1 MNFINK
7 RRWFFA
13 LSTVLT
19 VPSFIALMVWG
30 LKPNIDFTG
39 GSLVEFDFTGVRPA
53 LEEMQTTVKKADV
66 GEAVIQPTAGSSVI
80 VKLPFIDE
88 PAHQRLL
95 AAVRGDYEKNGTQVL
110 EKRIETVGPSVSQT
124 IKKRASMA
132 GVLVVIAIIG
142 FIAIAFRRVTKPVAS
157 WKFGV
162 AAVVSL
168 LHDILIT
175 MGLFSVLGHF
185 YGVQV
190 DIPFVVALLTIFG
203 YSVNDTIVVFDRI
216 RENLLRRTGT
226 TFAETTENAIK
237 QTVWRSLNT
246 SLTVLTALA
255 CLFIFGGESV
265 KYFSL
270 ALFVGIF
277 FGTYSSIFLAS
288 PLLVSWEEWD
298 RKRRAR
304 AK

>member
-7 RRWFFA
+7 RRWYFVVSGA
-13 LSTVLT
+13 LVGVSV
-19 VPSFIALMVWG
+19 IALAVWG

-39 GSLVEFDFTGVRPA
+39 GSLVEFDFAGNRPS
-53 LEEMQTTVKKADV
+53 LEQMQATVKKAEV
-66 GEAVIQPTAGSSVI
+66 GEGLIQPTAGSSII
-80 VKLPFIDE
+80 VKLPYIDE

-95 AAVRGDYEKNGTQVL
+95 TTVRGDYEKEGTQVL
-110 EKRIETVGPSVSQT
+110 EKRIETVGPSVSAT
-124 IKKRASMA
+124 IKKRASTA
-132 GVLVVIAIIG
+132 GTLVIIAIVS
-142 FIAIAFRRVTKPVAS
+142 FIAFAFRKVSKPVAS

-162 AAVVSL
+162 AAVVTL
-168 LHDILIT
+168 LHDVLIT
-175 MGLFSVLGHF
+175 MGVFAFLGHF

-226 TFAETTENAIK
+226 TFADMTENAIK

-270 ALFVGIF
+270 ALFIGIF

-288 PLLVSWEEWD
+288 PLLVSWEAFD
-298 RKRRAR
+298 RKRASR
-304 AK
+304 K

>member
-1 MNFINK
+1 MMNFINK
-7 RRWFFA
+7 RRWYFA
-13 LSTVLT
+13 VSSVL
-19 VPSFIALMVWG
+19 VGVSVVALAVWG

-39 GSLVEFDFTGVRPA
+39 GSLVEFDFTGNRPS
-53 LEEMQTTVKKADV
+53 LEQMQATVKKAEV
-66 GEAVIQPTAGSSVI
+66 GEGLIQPTAGTSII
-80 VKLPFIDE
+80 VKLPYIDE

-95 AAVRGDYEKNGTQVL
+95 TTVRADYEKEGTQVL
-110 EKRIETVGPSVSQT
+110 EKRIETVGPSVSAT
-124 IKKRASMA
+124 IKRRASMA
-132 GVLVVIAIIG
+132 GTLVVVAIIA
-142 FIAIAFRRVTKPVAS
+142 FIAFAFRKVSKPVAS

-168 LHDILIT
+168 LHDVLIT
-175 MGLFSVLGHF
+175 MGVFAFLGHF
-185 YGVQV
+185 HGVQV

-216 RENLLRRTGT
+216 RENLLRRTGKD
-226 TFAETTENAIK
+226 FADTTENAIK

-270 ALFVGIF
+270 ALFIGIF

-288 PLLVSWEEWD
+288 PLLVSWEAFD
-298 RKRRAR
+298 RKRSGR
-304 AK
+304 K

>member
-7 RRWFFA
+7 RRWYFA
-13 LSTVLT
+13 FSGLLVGVSV
-19 VPSFIALMVWG
+19 VALVGWG

-39 GSLVEFDFTGVRPA
+39 GSLVEFDFKGTRPT
-53 LEEMQTTVKKADV
+53 LEQMQTTIKKAEV
-66 GEAVIQPTAGSSVI
+66 GEGVVQPTAGTSII
-80 VKLPFIDE
+80 VKLPYIDE

-95 AAVRGDYEKNGTQVL
+95 TTVRGDYEMSGTQVL
-110 EKRIETVGPSVSQT
+110 EKRIETVGPSVSAT

-132 GVLVVIAIIG
+132 GTLVVIAIVA
-142 FIAIAFRRVTKPVAS
+142 FIAFAFRKVSKPVAS

-162 AAVVSL
+162 AAVITL
-168 LHDILIT
+168 LHDVLIT
-175 MGLFSVLGHF
+175 MGVFAFLGRF

-226 TFAETTENAIK
+226 TFADMTENALK

-270 ALFVGIF
+270 ALFIGIF

-288 PLLVSWEEWD
+288 PLLVSWEAFD
-298 RKRRAR
+298 HKRSGRK
-304 AK
+304 

>member
-7 RRWFFA
+7 RRWYFA
-13 LSTVLT
+13 VSSVL
-19 VPSFIALMVWG
+19 VGVSVVALAVWG

-39 GSLVEFDFTGVRPA
+39 GSLVEFDFTGNRPS
-53 LEEMQTTVKKADV
+53 LEQMQATVKKAEV
-66 GEAVIQPTAGSSVI
+66 GEGLIQPTAGTSII
-80 VKLPFIDE
+80 VKLPYIDE

-95 AAVRGDYEKNGTQVL
+95 TTVRADYEKEGTQVL
-110 EKRIETVGPSVSQT
+110 EKRIETVGPSVSAT
-124 IKKRASMA
+124 IKRRASMA
-132 GVLVVIAIIG
+132 GTLVVVAIIA
-142 FIAIAFRRVTKPVAS
+142 FIAFAFRKVSKPVAS

-168 LHDILIT
+168 LHDVLIT
-175 MGLFSVLGHF
+175 MGVFAFLGHF
-185 YGVQV
+185 HGVQV

-216 RENLLRRTGT
+216 RENLLRRTGKD
-226 TFAETTENAIK
+226 FADTTENAIK

-270 ALFVGIF
+270 ALFIGIF

-288 PLLVSWEEWD
+288 PLLVSWEAFD
-298 RKRRAR
+298 RKRSGR
-304 AK
+304 K

>member
-1 MNFINK
+1 MMNFINK
-7 RRWFFA
+7 RRWYFA
-13 LSTVLT
+13 ISGTLVGISVA
-19 VPSFIALMVWG
+19 ALIVWG

-39 GSLVEFDFTGVRPA
+39 GSLVEFEFNGSRPT
-53 LEEMQTTVKKADV
+53 LEEMQGTVAKAQV
-66 GEAVIQPTAGSSVI
+66 GEGVVQPTAGTSII
-80 VKLPFIDE
+80 VKLPYIDE
-88 PAHQRLL
+88 VAHQRLL
-95 AAVRGDYEKNGTQVL
+95 TTVRGDYEKNGTQVL
-110 EKRIETVGPSVSQT
+110 EKRIETVGPSVSAT
-124 IKKRASMA
+124 IKKRAWSA
-132 GVLVVIAIIG
+132 GTMVVAAIIA
-142 FIAIAFRRVTKPVAS
+142 FIALAFRKVSNPVAS

-168 LHDILIT
+168 LHDVLIT
-175 MGLFSVLGHF
+175 MGVFAFLGHF
-185 YGVQV
+185 HGVQV

-216 RENLLRRTGT
+216 RENLLRRTGSN
-226 TFAETTENAIK
+226 FAETTENAIK

-270 ALFVGIF
+270 ALFIGIF

-288 PLLVSWEEWD
+288 PLLVSWEAYD
-298 RKRRAR
+298 RKRSAR
-304 AK
+304 K

>member
-1 MNFINK
+1 
-7 RRWFFA
+7 
-13 LSTVLT
+13 
-19 VPSFIALMVWG
+19 
-30 LKPNIDFTG
+30 
-39 GSLVEFDFTGVRPA
+39 
-53 LEEMQTTVKKADV
+53 
-66 GEAVIQPTAGSSVI
+66 
-80 VKLPFIDE
+80 
-88 PAHQRLL
+88 
-95 AAVRGDYEKNGTQVL
+95 
-110 EKRIETVGPSVSQT
+110 
-124 IKKRASMA
+124 MA
-132 GVLVVIAIIG
+132 GILVVVAIIT

-162 AAVVSL
+162 TAVISL
-168 LHDILIT
+168 SHDVLIT
-175 MGLFSVLGHF
+175 LGLFSVLGHF

-226 TFAETTENAIK
+226 NFAETTENAIK
-237 QTVWRSLNT
+237 QTVWRSFNT
-246 SLTVLTALA
+246 SVTVLTALA
-255 CLFIFGGESV
+255 CLFLFGGESV

-298 RKRRAR
+298 RKRQSRA
-304 AK
+304 A

>member
-1 MNFINK
+1 MNFIDK
-7 RRWFFA
+7 RRWYFTISGLLVGGSVLA
-13 LSTVLT
+13 LL
-19 VPSFIALMVWG
+19 VWG

-39 GSLVEFDFTGVRPA
+39 GSLVEFDFSGTRPG
-53 LEEMQTTVKKADV
+53 LEQMQATVKKAEA

-80 VKLPFIDE
+80 VKLPYIDE
-88 PAHQRLL
+88 AAHQRLL
-95 AAVRGDYEKNGTQVL
+95 SVVRADYEKNGTQVL
-110 EKRIETVGPSVSQT
+110 EKRIETVGPSVSAT
-124 IKKRASMA
+124 IVKRAWMA
-132 GVLVVIAIIG
+132 GTLVVIAIIT
-142 FIAIAFRRVTKPVAS
+142 FIAAAFRRVSKPVAA

-168 LHDILIT
+168 LHDVLIT
-175 MGLFSVLGHF
+175 MGLFSFLGHF

-216 RENLLRRTGT
+216 RENLLRRTGHD
-226 TFAETTENAIK
+226 FAETTEFAIK

-288 PLLVSWEEWD
+288 PLLVTWEAFD
-298 RKRRAR
+298 RQRRT
-304 AK
+304 KKK

>member
-7 RRWFFA
+7 RRWYFA
-13 LSTVLT
+13 FSGLLVGVSV
-19 VPSFIALMVWG
+19 VALVGWG

-39 GSLVEFDFTGVRPA
+39 GSLVEFDFKGTRPT
-53 LEEMQTTVKKADV
+53 LEQMQTTIKKAEV
-66 GEAVIQPTAGSSVI
+66 GEGIVQPTAGTSII
-80 VKLPFIDE
+80 VKLPYIDE

-95 AAVRGDYEKNGTQVL
+95 TTVRGDYEMSGTQVL
-110 EKRIETVGPSVSQT
+110 EKRIETVGPSVSAT

-132 GVLVVIAIIG
+132 GTLVVIAIVA
-142 FIAIAFRRVTKPVAS
+142 FIAFAFRKVSKPVAS

-162 AAVVSL
+162 AAVITL
-168 LHDILIT
+168 LHDVLIT
-175 MGLFSVLGHF
+175 MGVFAFLGRF

-226 TFAETTENAIK
+226 TFADMTENALK

-270 ALFVGIF
+270 ALFIGIF

-288 PLLVSWEEWD
+288 PLLVSWEAFD
-298 RKRRAR
+298 HKRSGRK
-304 AK
+304 

>member
-7 RRWFFA
+7 RQWYF
-13 LSTVLT
+13 TVSGLL
-19 VPSFIALMVWG
+19 VGVSVIALAVWG

-39 GSLVEFDFTGVRPA
+39 GSLVEFDFTGNRPT
-53 LEEMQTTVKKADV
+53 LEQMQTTVKKAEV
-66 GEAVIQPTAGSSVI
+66 GEGIIQPTAGSSII
-80 VKLPFIDE
+80 VKLPYIDE

-95 AAVRGDYEKNGTQVL
+95 STVRADYEKEGTQVL
-110 EKRIETVGPSVSQT
+110 EKRIETVGPSVSAT

-132 GVLVVIAIIG
+132 GTLVVIAIVT
-142 FIAIAFRRVTKPVAS
+142 FIAFAFRKVSKPVAS

-168 LHDILIT
+168 LHDVLIT
-175 MGLFSVLGHF
+175 MGVFAFLGHF

-216 RENLLRRTGT
+216 RENLLRRTGNN
-226 TFAETTENAIK
+226 FAETTENAIK

-270 ALFVGIF
+270 ALFIGIF

-288 PLLVSWEEWD
+288 PLLVSWEAFD
-298 RKRRAR
+298 RKRVGR
-304 AK
+304 K